1 MRAVEFTAGSGVAL
15 AAAGEELS
23 RDELSRDELSAA
35 FRAAAKVSD
44 AASRNPLRRPLFAL
58 SLGQFLFLAGRD
70 IYDSDLRGR
79 AQMARIG
86 DADHIFKTGLI
97 KNDLLSI
104 RRPTGTAGVGIG
116 VGRAPEAGPIGMHYV
131 DLGLLDRLE
140 TVRAPPIRRIA
151 VGGDGD
157 PLPVWRPCR
166 PKMISRVVRDVVK
179 LSGWEI

>member
-15 AAAGEELS
+15 AAAG
-23 RDELSRDELSAA
+23 DELSRDELSAA

-86 DADHIFKTGLI
+86 
-97 KNDLLSI
+97 
-104 RRPTGTAGVGIG
+104 V
-116 VGRAPEAGPIGMHYV
+116 
-131 DLGLLDRLE
+131 
-140 TVRAPPIRRIA
+140 
-151 VGGDGD
+151 
-157 PLPVWRPCR
+157 
-166 PKMISRVVRDVVK
+166 SRQSRNVPFPAK
-179 LSGWEI
+179 